1 MAKYYTYKIIDY
13 DAVVFHNVL
22 LSTSQKLAILLR
34 LNAGAY
40 LWQSFCELYVKISQ
54 V

>member
-40 LWQSFCELYVKISQ
+40 LWRSFCELYVKISQ